1 MDKKEKS
8 INSHIDKAIGY
19 SDKAHDELQIALNIA
34 LDGKGLSDEEK
45 ELLSVGFATGT
56 EEAVERVADGSC
68 NDEYTSAWDSPI
80 RDCRI
85 SEVYRMTGEH
95 LSMKGDIVKYK
106 NNITEIIG
114 DINWDNKD
122 AAFCFGRDFLFHYFS
137 EYMEVID
144 NKFDKKK

>member
-1 MDKKEKS
+1 MVIIGILKVYLNKLTTLYLATGGEGRRENGSMDKKEKS

-34 LDGKGLSDEEK
+34 LEGKGLSNEEK

-68 NDEYTSAWDSPI
+68 NDEYIGAWDSPI

-85 SEVYRMTGEH
+85 SEVYRMTGEQ
-95 LSMKGDIVKYK
+95 IR
-106 NNITEIIG
+106 E
-114 DINWDNKD
+114 
-122 AAFCFGRDFLFHYFS
+122 YF
-137 EYMEVID
+137 
-144 NKFDKKK
+144 NL

>member
-1 MDKKEKS
+1 MNKKEKS

-34 LDGKGLSDEEK
+34 LEGKGLSDEEK

-68 NDEYTSAWDSPI
+68 NDEYIGAWDSPI

-85 SEVYRMTGEH
+85 SEVYRMTGEPE
-95 LSMKGDIVKYK
+95 YK
-106 NNITEIIG
+106 PYTHVLFINGYRKDSPRIEKEIESITIGKPKEGLCPDKWLDTEFFII
-114 DINWDNKD
+114 
-122 AAFCFGRDFLFHYFS
+122 
-137 EYMEVID
+137 
-144 NKFDKKK
+144 KFK

>member
-1 MDKKEKS
+1 MENKKQYRSMDKKEKS

-34 LDGKGLSDEEK
+34 LEGKGLSDEEK

-68 NDEYTSAWDSPI
+68 NDEYIGAWDSSI

-85 SEVYRMTGEH
+85 SEVYRMTGEQ
-95 LSMKGDIVKYK
+95 IR
-106 NNITEIIG
+106 E
-114 DINWDNKD
+114 
-122 AAFCFGRDFLFHYFS
+122 YF
-137 EYMEVID
+137 
-144 NKFDKKK
+144 NL